1 MRVKKRIILSMLYTL
16 LCIILITLPAFA
28 SMKNEPDGF
37 RGIPWKTTLTENGA
51 KSADKWGLEED
62 IAIAEPTV
70 QIYGR
75 KNEKLSFGDAEIFS
89 VHYFFQKRLGFAK
102 VQISAE
108 GYRNFE
114 LIRKECISSWGEP
127 DGERRIKDKSSD
139 ETHIH
144 WSGRKVIVLLVYDR
158 GQNDITLYIYQN
170 NYYQTVR
177 SDEDALGETQKN
189 P

>member
-1 MRVKKRIILSMLYTL
+1 MFVKKRKTLSILYTL
-16 LCIILITLPAFA
+16 LCMILITLPAFA
-28 SMKNEPDGF
+28 SMKNELDGF
-37 RGIPWKTTLTENGA
+37 RGIPWKTTLTGNGA

-62 IAIAEPTV
+62 ISSAEPSV

-75 KNEKLSFGDAEIFS
+75 KNEKLSFGDADIFS
-89 VHYFFQKRLGFAK
+89 VHYFFQKSLGFAK

-108 GYRNFE
+108 GHRNFE

-144 WSGRKVIVLLVYDR
+144 WCGKRVIALLVYDR
-158 GQNDITLYIYQN
+158 GPNDITLYIYLN

-177 SDEDALGETQKN
+177 SDEDALGEAQKN
-189 P
+189 L